1 MDLAILHALND
12 LSSSPVIAAVAMAF
26 SSIWVLVVVGLLILA
41 RALYQRRYVA
51 LVVIPLTVGLG
62 DRLGAG
68 LVKPAVGRVRPCR
81 APDLP
86 LQHPVPCGV
95 GQSFPSNHSLNAF
108 AFAVVAMP
116 EVSLLILGPLAAVVA
131 LSRVVLGV
139 HYPSDVLGGS
149 LIGIAVGALGL
160 LLRRRLERR
169 FQKDHVTSP
178 SP

>member
-1 MDLAILHALND
+1 VDLAILHALND
-12 LSSSPVIAAVAMAF
+12 LSGSPLIAAVAMAF
-26 SSIWVLVVVGLLILA
+26 SSIWVLVVVGLSILA

-51 LVVIPLTVGLG
+51 LVVIPLTVGVG

-86 LQHPVPCGV
+86 LQQPVPCGV

-116 EVSLLILGPLAAVVA
+116 EVSLLILGPLAALVA
-131 LSRVVLGV
+131 ISRVVLGV
-139 HYPSDVLGGS
+139 HYPSDVLGGT

-160 LLRRRLERR
+160 FLRRRLERR
-169 FQKDHVTSP
+169 FQKDQVTSP